1 MNTNAY
7 CYVGMVQTVGKSW
20 TDLFT
25 ESVWGV
31 AAKRLKEHTE
41 ANTECRYK
49 LVHRR
54 SSEVKPLKPVSVQP
68 ELFRV
73 KEPVETVKT
82 AVKSKSRK
90 SKKGVK

>member
-7 CYVGMVQTVGKSW
+7 CYVGQVQTAGKSW

-31 AAKRLKEHTE
+31 AAKRLKEQTE
-41 ANTECRYK
+41 ANTGCRYK

-54 SSEVKPLKPVSVQP
+54 SSEVKPSKPISVQP
-68 ELFRV
+68 ELIRV
-73 KEPVETVKT
+73 KEPVQVVKIE
-82 AVKSKSRK
+82 VKSKSRK